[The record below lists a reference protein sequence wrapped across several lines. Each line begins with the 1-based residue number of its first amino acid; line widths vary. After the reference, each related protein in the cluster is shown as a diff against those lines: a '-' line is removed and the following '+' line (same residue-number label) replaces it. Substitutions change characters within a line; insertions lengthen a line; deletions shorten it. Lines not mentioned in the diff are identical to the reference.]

1 MRNLSFVRQCIAD
14 NADITHW
21 RIDGQSG
28 DDGHVDGRIIR
39 RKLPPSS
46 PLCPSIR
53 KCLISALSFNTLT
66 DKAEIAHWRIDGQSG
81 DDRGILLCMIRPS
94 AWPRSLSR
102 WVFKNKKNLSNQCYV
117 KCRELIIIITKSK
130 ILRLCIKIKDFSSN
144 CRDPVY
150 IILYLYGNCE
160 YLCL

>member
-1 MRNLSFVRQCIAD
+1 MIPLRARPCWRTHHTKEASSVISTLSVNAPMRCLHFVRQS
-14 NADITHW
+14 
-21 RIDGQSG
+21 IDGHSRDYALCLDEKSG
-28 DDGHVDGRIIR
+28 DGGERFLR
-39 RKLPPSS
+39 
-46 PLCPSIR
+46 
-53 KCLISALSFNTLT
+53 
-66 DKAEIAHWRIDGQSG
+66 
-81 DDRGILLCMIRPS
+81 MIRPS